1 MNQRQADTDAHLT
14 SVELRFLFDCAIA
27 ARHQGKSDL
36 SDVFVRAAEGL
47 IRALLPD
54 VAKDVGTVASRKG
67 AGDQIAARI
76 AQNVSPTAAAAI
88 FVLWSF
94 RGARDPAIRVLIET
108 FGKHPVFQ
116 DTVRLLCHRVFAAQA
131 RSPSTH
137 TAIEVAA
144 PRCR

>member
-1 MNQRQADTDAHLT
+1 MNQHQSDAQLT
-14 SVELRFLFDCAIA
+14 SVELRFLFDRAIA
-27 ARHQGKSDL
+27 ARHQGMPDL

-47 IRALLPD
+47 VRSLLPD

-67 AGDQIAARI
+67 DGDQTAARI
-76 AQNVSPTAAAAI
+76 VQNVSPTAAGAI

-94 RGARDPAIRVLIET
+94 RGARQPAIRVLVES
-108 FGKHPVFQ
+108 FGVHPGFR
-116 DTVRLLCHRVFAAQA
+116 DTVRLLCHRLFAAQA